1 MTLHT
6 DKQTVIEIAIQ
17 FLRQHFSVQDI
28 DATLV
33 DKVWVVTA
41 RIVIFNNVMIEKIR
55 IDINTRKIENY
66 TLIAGAN

>member
-28 DATLV
+28 DAALI

-41 RIVIFNNVMIEKIR
+41 RIVVFNNVMMEKIR

-66 TLIAGAN
+66 TLITGAN